1 MAMPQLSRT
10 KNIAKRSKKHLEEA
24 LYDRLFKDGSSEVSV
39 RQQLNHFLK
48 SSKRVFKWEV
58 GDTVKKLRDRKR
70 FYPALKQIYV
80 SVLIR
85 KRPFLRTRPSFDL
98 MELSLNS
105 ICTIATKGFH
115 CRIRIFNFR

>member
-70 FYPALKQIYV
+70 FYPALKV
-80 SVLIR
+80 C
-85 KRPFLRTRPSFDL
+85 FLR
-98 MELSLNS
+98 
-105 ICTIATKGFH
+105 
-115 CRIRIFNFR
+115 